1 MVMEDREMR
10 QLTDEQIRAAAEL
23 DAKRAAEKARM
34 AELTADQETAER
46 ALRQAEVVVSKTEN
60 VRFTDEALARREEA
74 KAILRTARK
83 TYETAVQRYKDY
95 IGA

>member
-1 MVMEDREMR
+1 MEDREMR
-10 QLTDEQIRAAAEL
+10 QLTDGQIKAAAEL
-23 DAKRAAEKARM
+23 DARHAEEKAHI

-46 ALRQAEVVVSKTEN
+46 ALRQAEVGVSKTEN
-60 VRFTDEALARREEA
+60 VKFTDEALARREEA

-83 TYETAVQRYKDY
+83 THEAAVQAYKDY